1 MSDYFDQILKQ
12 AKQASLD
19 MAKLT
24 ANDRSKILM
33 NISGFLVARKQEIL
47 QANQLDVDRAK
58 QNDLSAPMVN
68 RLILTDMKINQLA
81 QDVEKIAQMADPL
94 NQELEKWSNS
104 TNGLQFSKV
113 SVPIG
118 VIGIIYESRPNV
130 TIDAASLCLRSGNVS
145 ILRGGS
151 ECIETNRKLYE
162 CIQKALKDLQLNP
175 YLVCFVEQTDR
186 AYVQE
191 LLQAEGKVDV
201 IIPRGGK
208 SLIQTITDSSRV
220 PTIKH
225 LEGICHT
232 IWDEGYPKELSLIH
246 I

>member
-1 MSDYFDQILKQ
+1 M
-12 AKQASLD
+12 
-19 MAKLT
+19 T
-24 ANDRSKILM
+24 ANALIARGSGAILNPNLESLFQGVKLRQFPFTFEFFPRNPTEAEQVKMIIRVLKRSMSAKNNKDKGRGVFIKQPDIFQLRYM
-33 NISGFLVARKQEIL
+33 KGASEHPFLNKFL
-47 QANQLDVDRAK
+47 
-58 QNDLSAPMVN
+58 PMH
-68 RLILTDMKINQLA
+68 LTDMKINQLA

-162 CIQKALKDLQLNP
+162 CIQEAL
-175 YLVCFVEQTDR
+175 
-186 AYVQE
+186 
-191 LLQAEGKVDV
+191 
-201 IIPRGGK
+201 
-208 SLIQTITDSSRV
+208 
-220 PTIKH
+220 
-225 LEGICHT
+225 
-232 IWDEGYPKELSLIH
+232 
-246 I
+246 

>member
-58 QNDLSAPMVN
+58 QNNLSAPMVN

-162 CIQKALKDLQLNP
+162 CIQEA
-175 YLVCFVEQTDR
+175 
-186 AYVQE
+186 
-191 LLQAEGKVDV
+191 
-201 IIPRGGK
+201 
-208 SLIQTITDSSRV
+208 S
-220 PTIKH
+220 
-225 LEGICHT
+225 
-232 IWDEGYPKELSLIH
+232 
-246 I
+246 

>member
-33 NISGFLVARKQEIL
+33 NISEFLIARKQEIL

-58 QNDLSAPMVN
+58 QNNLSAPMVN
-68 RLILTDMKINQLA
+68 RLILTDAKIDQLA

-151 ECIETNRKLYE
+151 ECIETNKKLYE
-162 CIQKALKDLQLNP
+162 CIQEALKDLQLNP
-175 YLVCFVEQTDR
+175 YLVCFVE
-186 AYVQE
+186 
-191 LLQAEGKVDV
+191 
-201 IIPRGGK
+201 
-208 SLIQTITDSSRV
+208 
-220 PTIKH
+220 H
-225 LEGICHT
+225 
-232 IWDEGYPKELSLIH
+232 H
-246 I
+246 IFQVCEVLHYE